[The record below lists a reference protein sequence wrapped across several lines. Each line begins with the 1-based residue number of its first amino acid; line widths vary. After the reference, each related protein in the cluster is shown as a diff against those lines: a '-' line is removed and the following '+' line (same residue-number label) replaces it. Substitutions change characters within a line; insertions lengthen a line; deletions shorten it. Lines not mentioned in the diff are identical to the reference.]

1 MVMRIVCAVLLCHAV
16 LSCSGLAQEPKQQE
30 RKQEDATSTCTFEDG
45 NEISIRYIPVATNKE
60 KVQNGKIW
68 APGGSPITL
77 FTPASLTL
85 EKFQMP
91 AGAFSLYLIPQ
102 KDRWTL
108 VVNKIVSNGSK
119 YDEHSVMA
127 RVTMEMG
134 EQFFTMSLRPLTLEL
149 SFGRLGPKHCSL
161 RVYFGRVGGWAEFL
175 EK

>member
-108 VVNKIVSNGSK
+108 VVNKNVSTGSK
-119 YDEHSVMA
+119 YDEHSDMA
-127 RVTMEMG
+127 RVPMEMG
-134 EQFFTMSLRPLTLEL
+134 ELGDPATTLEL
-149 SFGRLGPKHCSL
+149 SFGRMGPKHCSL